1 MTAISATKVEFD
13 RVVRD
18 RRLLCWN
25 AGRCR
30 DDADRSRYCLA
41 GDGLG
46 DRHAARISIG
56 PLGIFMDMMTPL
68 ASRVGP
74 ALNRDTVGNVQRAGF
89 RLRRVENIYLDIVKI
104 IEAVKDDATASRW
117 HA

>member
-1 MTAISATKVEFD
+1 
-13 RVVRD
+13 
-18 RRLLCWN
+18 
-25 AGRCR
+25 
-30 DDADRSRYCLA
+30 
-41 GDGLG
+41 
-46 DRHAARISIG
+46 
-56 PLGIFMDMMTPL
+56 MDMMTPL

-117 HA
+117 HAYIETPDVHAFHSAAEFIMRSIASPPVRENRHTIKAARARNAMLSIVV